1 MRLWSHPLLA
11 CHSPSPSLRFIFL
24 SSPCV
29 SLAFAWI
36 LAFFCQVQH
45 THKHTSS
52 IYINTHTFILSLAF
66 LPPHFVSKDSTGEPL
81 THTLTHIHFS
91 CKWFPDLH
99 FIHRHTHT
107 ITPRRTYIT
116 SCVIQG
122 LKTIVL
128 LFRQCGHCCSLNLQ
142 SLQWMS
148 FFFLSFFLV
157 YVLPFAY
164 VCGVQYSW
172 VSREPMKTT
181 MRRAGSRVV
190 GAHATNAVDPGSNT
204 AGGLVLHVTS
214 LSPSPFWSIHCQV
227 KVSMP
232 QKSL

>member
-66 LPPHFVSKDSTGEPL
+66 LPPHFVSKDSTREPL

-148 FFFLSFFLV
+148 FFFFLSFSFIFYPLLMCV
-157 YVLPFAY
+157 VCSTPGFRGNLWKPLWGAQVVEWLERMPPTQWIPVRIRPEDLCCMSHPYLLP
-164 VCGVQYSW
+164 
-172 VSREPMKTT
+172 
-181 MRRAGSRVV
+181 
-190 GAHATNAVDPGSNT
+190 
-204 AGGLVLHVTS
+204 
-214 LSPSPFWSIHCQV
+214 LSDLSTV
-227 KVSMP
+227 K
-232 QKSL
+232 